1 MKRQKKEDEIT
12 DFYSLIPRE
21 LKSKSNNPCYQDHLL
36 NLPFRMLLVGGS
48 GSRKTTT
55 LFEIIKRC
63 KNTWELIILCCKSA
77 DEPLYQYLK
86 TKIPAE
92 MLHIYEGGVV
102 PKLDDYKTFKGQV
115 LAIFDDLVNEKKSQ
129 PAITEFFIRGRK
141 CCGGISMAY
150 LSQSYFNT
158 PKAIRVNC
166 NYILLKKLS
175 STRDLK
181 MILGDYNLG
190 VDRDVL
196 MEIYKVATEDNGTL
210 FIDCDAPQEDRFR
223 RNFKT
228 ILRLE

>member
-1 MKRQKKEDEIT
+1 MSNDEIK
-12 DFYSLIPRE
+12 DWYSKIPKE
-21 LKSKSNNPCYQDHLL
+21 LKKKSNNPCYQDHLL

-55 LFEIIKRC
+55 LFEIISRC
-63 KNTWELIILCCKSA
+63 KNTFELIILCCKSA
-77 DEPLYQYLK
+77 DEPLYEYLK
-86 TKIPAE
+86 TKIPSE

-115 LAIFDDLVNEKKSQ
+115 MAIFDDLVNEKKSQ

-141 CCGGISMAY
+141 MCGGISMAY

-175 STRDLK
+175 SSRDLK
-181 MILGDYNLG
+181 MILNDYNLG

-196 MEIYKVATEDNGTL
+196 MEIYKVATENNGTL
-210 FIDCDAPQEDRFR
+210 FIDIDAPQEDRFR

-228 ILRLE
+228 ILRLEN

>member
-21 LKSKSNNPCYQDHLL
+21 LKNKSNNPCYQDHLL

>member
-1 MKRQKKEDEIT
+1 MSRKKDEIT
-12 DFYSLIPRE
+12 DFYKKIPKE
-21 LKSKSNNPCYQDHLL
+21 LLKSSHNPCYKDHLL

-55 LFEIIKRC
+55 LFEIISRC
-63 KNTWELIILCCKSA
+63 KNTWELIILCCKSS
-77 DEPLYQYLK
+77 DEPLYQWLK
-86 TKIPAE
+86 SKIPSD
-92 MLHIYEGGVV
+92 MLHIYENGVV
-102 PKLDDYKTFKGQV
+102 PKLEDYKNFKGQV

-190 VDRDVL
+190 VDKDTL
-196 MEIYKVATEDNGTL
+196 LEIYKVATEDNGTL
-210 FIDCDAPQEDRFR
+210 FIDTDAPQEDRFR
-223 RNFKT
+223 RNFRQ
-228 ILRLE
+228 ILRIG